1 MTEEEIQ
8 LLDWV
13 NLPPRAD
20 RLSLWDCLHDA
31 ELRSISSNLLDRG
44 LSVNFSSFYIT
55 KFHGL
60 PPELEFTLRLDGVQ
74 SARAFHW
81 QLWPGG
87 CSVPEGVSR
96 DEEKRLVA
104 EYRTKW
110 REDSCSWPEVE
121 LRLSREKHAPD
132 VMDASFASGENNE
145 IAIHLG
151 VMLTDGEYF
160 NLFVRAERLSV
171 SRSDGESIDLEG
183 FIKLGEA
190 YWEANAARRKNNTGS
205 SG

>member
-1 MTEEEIQ
+1 MTEGEIQ
-8 LLDWV
+8 RLDWV
-13 NLPPRAD
+13 NLPPRAIL
-20 RLSLWDCLHDA
+20 RSLWDCLHDA
-31 ELRSISSNLLDRG
+31 ELRGIGSNLLDRS
-44 LSVNFSSFYIT
+44 LTLRFWSFYISE
-55 KFHGL
+55 FHGF
-60 PPELEFTLRLDGVQ
+60 PKELQFAFQLDGVQ

-87 CSVPEGVSR
+87 CSVPEGASR

-104 EYRTKW
+104 DYRAKW

-121 LRLSREKHAPD
+121 SRLSREKHAPD

-151 VMLTDGEYF
+151 VMLADGEYF

-171 SRSDGESIDLEG
+171 SRSDGEPIDLEG
-183 FIKLGEA
+183 FINLEEA
-190 YWEANAARRKNNTGS
+190 YWEAYAARRKNNTDS